1 MPIPVNTSPQTDAY
15 FGDWSG
21 TLGGL
26 QIGAGTPYKLV
37 GVTGWFQMQATPMG
51 GLASLTP
58 AAWAN
63 RSYPLPYFAP
73 ERVVTILLDIET
85 TPGQMPGVVDALTQV
100 TQPGVMDVPLA
111 LQVGGVTTTVTGSV
125 SNRDIP
131 TGLEWLAGYAQ
142 ATVELTCEDTRRLGA
157 PVMAATS
164 LPSSSGGLSWPIS
177 WPMQWSAT
185 QVTGQ
190 CALTNPG
197 KATGPVTLRIDGPV
211 TAPVI
216 THVSSGRALVFGS
229 DLTVYAGDFLTVD
242 TEARTV
248 LYNGQSSRN
257 GSVVSRG
264 WFGLDPGVNTFAFN
278 ADTYSTSALLT
289 VTGTPAWI

>member
-1 MPIPVNTSPQTDAY
+1 MPIPVQAQTPTDPY
-15 FGDWSG
+15 VGDWTGS
-21 TLGGL
+21 LAGL

-37 GVTGWFQMQATPMG
+37 GVAGWFEMLATPLG

-58 AAWAN
+58 KAFVNA
-63 RSYPLPYFAP
+63 SYPLPYYAP

-85 TPGQMPGVVDALTQV
+85 TPGQMPAVVGALTQA
-100 TQPGVMDVPLA
+100 TQPGVVDVPLSF
-111 LQVGGVTTTVTGSV
+111 QVGGVSTMAYGSV
-125 SNRDIP
+125 SHRDVP
-131 TGLEWLAGYAQ
+131 TGLEWLTGYAQ
-142 ATVELTCEDTRRLGA
+142 ATVELTCEDARRFGA
-157 PVMAATS
+157 DLSATTG
-164 LPSSSGGLSWPIS
+164 LPSSTGGLSWPLS
-177 WPMQWSAT
+177 WPAVWSAT

-190 CALTNPG
+190 CAMTSPG
-197 KATGPVTLRIDGPV
+197 NASGPMVLRVDGPV

-216 THVSSGRALVFGS
+216 THVSSGRSLVLGS
-229 DLTVYAGDFLTVD
+229 NLTVYAGDFLLVD

-257 GSVVSRG
+257 GYVTSRG
-264 WFGLDPGVNTFAFN
+264 WFALDPGVNTLAFN